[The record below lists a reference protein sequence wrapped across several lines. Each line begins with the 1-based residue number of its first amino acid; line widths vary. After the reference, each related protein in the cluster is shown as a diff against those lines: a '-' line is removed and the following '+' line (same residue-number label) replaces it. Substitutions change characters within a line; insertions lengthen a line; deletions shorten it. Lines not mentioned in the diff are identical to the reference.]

1 MVAQLCTMEE
11 NLSPTWYI
19 CCEKNL
25 VLPTR
30 VLDLVGTISGHFLLP
45 WLSGFERLTLQLVP
59 KLEATLQ
66 AIFQDKAGW
75 SSALATE
82 FQPAVM
88 CFYQVVDTYLVLV
101 QNPYQLRQWGERRWQ
116 NIWMRKLSSWP
127 SCLKSTSVDWV
138 NWINAYLAR
147 HCRFS
152 AFQQFKLFCNSNIGP
167 YGWFL

>member
-1 MVAQLCTMEE
+1 M
-11 NLSPTWYI
+11 
-19 CCEKNL
+19 

-88 CFYQVVDTYLVLV
+88 CFYQVVDTYLDPEPVLV
-101 QNPYQLRQWGERRWQ
+101 EA
-116 NIWMRKLSSWP
+116 MRGKKMTKHL
-127 SCLKSTSVDWV
+127 
-138 NWINAYLAR
+138 NA
-147 HCRFS
+147 
-152 AFQQFKLFCNSNIGP
+152 
-167 YGWFL
+167 